1 MSVGNYRLSKEVYGT
16 FLNDI
21 KKRFLSEVKK
31 AYEIQQLSSS
41 KTQVAIRLAENK
53 LKDKRFIIKFG
64 PFYLLF
70 VVTEFI
76 SKGFF

>member
-21 KKRFLSEVKK
+21 KKLLSEVKK
-31 AYEIQQLSSS
+31 VYEIQQLSSS
-41 KTQVAIRLAENK
+41 KRQVAIRLAQNK
-53 LKDKRFIIKFG
+53 LKDKRFIIKLG

-70 VVTEFI
+70 LDTEFI
-76 SKGFF
+76 SKSFF